1 MSRKSPLNL
10 RQLHRKCWRP
20 QEGQRQVIELDQN
33 VEIGP
38 FPRIANETGGLPV
51 VDDHLL
57 YSPALREMLESDNYQ
72 VALVPRGRWDLIPGS
87 QAEQNS
93 TATSAVLIPF
103 RWTELVAQVRDF
115 VRESNTLPECRIA
128 RFEDVCVDFTRM
140 EVSRSSGE
148 PITLTIQEFKTL
160 KCFLLNPNRV
170 FSRGELLHEA
180 WGYENYPSTRTVDN
194 HVLKLRQK
202 LERNPA
208 QPVHFRTVHR
218 IGYKFV
224 P

>member
-1 MSRKSPLNL
+1 MAYRDPLNL
-10 RQLHRKCWRP
+10 QLPQQSQRP
-20 QEGQRQVIELDQN
+20 LIERDQN
-33 VEIGP
+33 LETRL
-38 FPRIANETGGLPV
+38 FPRTTRGVGSSPV
-51 VDDHLL
+51 LGDHRL
-57 YSPALREMLESDNYQ
+57 YFQALQEMLESDNYQ

-160 KCFLLNPNRV
+160 KCFLLNPDRI
-170 FSRGELLHEA
+170 FSRGELLNEA

-194 HVLKLRQK
+194 HVLRLRQK
-202 LERNPA
+202 LESDPA
-208 QPVHFRTVHR
+208 RPVHFLTVHR
-218 IGYKFV
+218 VGYKFV